1 MAEHHSSDE
10 LEVLLTSLR
19 VLMRAV
25 DGYRRELV
33 DVFDLGHAEYLTIT
47 ELMIRAPLRAIDIQ
61 ARTGL
66 AQGSVTALLDRLE
79 QRGLIARQ
87 RPPENK
93 RTLSVTLTPAGL
105 ELGERIREPV
115 YRVLSDLVD
124 GTTIGDPVLLAA
136 DLTHIAHAITQG
148 QRALPERTH

>member
-1 MAEHHSSDE
+1 MAGHLTSDE
-10 LEVLLTSLR
+10 LDVLLTSLR
-19 VLMRAV
+19 GLMRAV
-25 DGYRRELV
+25 DRYRRDLI
-33 DVFDLGHAEYLTIT
+33 DVLDLGHAEYLTIT

-93 RTLSVTLTPAGL
+93 RTLSITLTPAGL
-105 ELGERIREPV
+105 EMGERIREPV
-115 YRVLSDLVD
+115 YRTFSDLVD
-124 GTTIGDPVLLAA
+124 GALIGDPTLLAA
-136 DLTHIAHAITQG
+136 DLNRIAHAITQG
-148 QRALPERTH
+148 QKVLPERTH

>member
-1 MAEHHSSDE
+1 MAAHRSSE
-10 LEVLLTSLR
+10 LDVLLTSLR

-25 DGYRRELV
+25 DGYRRDLV
-33 DVFDLGHAEYLTIT
+33 DAHDLGHAEYLTIT

-115 YRVLSDLVD
+115 LRMFAELVD
-124 GTTIGDPVLLAA
+124 GAAIGDPVLLAA

-148 QRALPERTH
+148 QSTLPERTH